1 MSDDIR
7 IALQTA
13 LKEAMVS
20 KNALRRDLIRQLNS
34 AIKQVE
40 VDERRELSAEDVA
53 TIIQKEAKKRR
64 ESISE
69 YGKAGRDDLV
79 EKEQIDLAIIEEF
92 LPKQLTADEITAI
105 VQEVI
110 AQVGATSTADISK
123 IMPPLMARVKGIAD
137 GRLVNQIV
145 KEQLG

>member
-1 MSDDIR
+1 MSEDIR
-7 IALQTA
+7 IALQA
-13 LKEAMVS
+13 QLKEAMIN

-53 TIIQKEAKKRR
+53 NIIQKEAKKRR

-69 YGKAGRDDLV
+69 YGKAGRNDLV
-79 EKEQIDLAIIEEF
+79 EKEQVDLAIIEEF
-92 LPKQLTADEITAI
+92 LPKQLTAEEITVI

-110 AQVGATSTADISK
+110 AEVGAISSADINK
-123 IMPPLMARVKGIAD
+123 VMPSLMKRVKGIAD

>member
-1 MSDDIR
+1 MSEDIR
-7 IALQTA
+7 IALQA
-13 LKEAMVS
+13 SLKEAMVN
-20 KNALRRDLIRQLNS
+20 KNAIRRDLIRQLNS

-40 VDERRELSAEDVA
+40 VDERRELSADDVA
-53 TIIQKEAKKRR
+53 NIIQKEAKKRR
-64 ESISE
+64 ESIAE
-69 YGKAGRDDLV
+69 YGKAGRNDLV
-79 EKEQIDLAIIEEF
+79 EKEQVDLAIIEEF
-92 LPKQLTADEITAI
+92 LPKQLTAEEITVI

-110 AQVGATSTADISK
+110 AQVGATSPAYISK

>member
-1 MSDDIR
+1 MSQDIR
-7 IALQTA
+7 IALQAA
-13 LKEAMVS
+13 LKEAMIN
-20 KNALRRDLIRQLNS
+20 KDALRRDLIRNLNS

-40 VDERRELSAEDVA
+40 VDERRELTAEDA
-53 TIIQKEAKKRR
+53 ENIIQKEAKKRR

-79 EKEQIDLAIIEEF
+79 QKEQVDLAIIEEF
-92 LPKQLTADEITAI
+92 LPKQLTAEEII
-105 VQEVI
+105 VIVREVI
-110 AQVGATSTADISK
+110 AEVGATSSADISK
-123 IMPPLMARVKGIAD
+123 VMPSLMKRVKGIAD